1 MMTRTVFILLIS
13 SLCTLSYCTPRT
25 EPAQTEVLTPVDSIS
40 KDSAVI
46 METLPPHI
54 EIEKELLYDK
64 HTLEDTYPYKDTT
77 REFQW
82 EKMKE
87 RLSLLESI
95 QKEPSQWA
103 ILQNYKNRNG
113 EAPLVKVFN
122 NSTNSIRYIFIK
134 I

>member
-54 EIEKELLYDK
+54 EIE
-64 HTLEDTYPYKDTT
+64 
-77 REFQW
+77 
-82 EKMKE
+82 
-87 RLSLLESI
+87 
-95 QKEPSQWA
+95 
-103 ILQNYKNRNG
+103 
-113 EAPLVKVFN
+113 
-122 NSTNSIRYIFIK
+122 
-134 I
+134 

>member
-54 EIEKELLYDK
+54 EIEKELRYDK
-64 HTLEDTYPYKDTT
+64 HTLEDTYPYKQEW
-77 REFQW
+77 RGSSCKSLQ
-82 EKMKE
+82 E
-87 RLSLLESI
+87 RCL
-95 QKEPSQWA
+95 
-103 ILQNYKNRNG
+103 
-113 EAPLVKVFN
+113 
-122 NSTNSIRYIFIK
+122 
-134 I
+134 

>member
-64 HTLEDTYPYKDTT
+64 HTLEDTYLYKDTT

-87 RLSLLESI
+87 RLSSVSYTHLTL
-95 QKEPSQWA
+95 P
-103 ILQNYKNRNG
+103 
-113 EAPLVKVFN
+113 
-122 NSTNSIRYIFIK
+122 TNSLV
-134 I
+134 

>member
-25 EPAQTEVLTPVDSIS
+25 EPAQTEVLIPVDSIS

-46 METLPPHI
+46 VETLPLRI

-77 REFQW
+77 REFSGR
-82 EKMKE
+82 K
-87 RLSLLESI
+87 
-95 QKEPSQWA
+95 
-103 ILQNYKNRNG
+103 
-113 EAPLVKVFN
+113 
-122 NSTNSIRYIFIK
+122 
-134 I
+134 